1 MALVPP
7 LPDSARLAD
16 LIDCGYS
23 DRFAVQLE
31 FSREIEDIQ
40 FFVFDDEDRR
50 NWGDTLLAFDPRI
63 MRSESGWGGGYASC
77 WMGGHHRL
85 ICVAPGKSYPIETGG
100 HGRSTA
106 SCYAEK

>member
-7 LPDSARLAD
+7 LPDSARLSD

-31 FSREIEDIQ
+31 FSREVEEIE

-50 NWGDTLLAFDPRI
+50 NWGETLLSFAPHI
-63 MRSESGWGGGYASC
+63 KRSESGSVGGYASS
-77 WMGGHHRL
+77 WIGGHHRL
-85 ICVAPGKSYPIETGG
+85 VLRPLTMKPIF
-100 HGRSTA
+100 SM
-106 SCYAEK
+106 S